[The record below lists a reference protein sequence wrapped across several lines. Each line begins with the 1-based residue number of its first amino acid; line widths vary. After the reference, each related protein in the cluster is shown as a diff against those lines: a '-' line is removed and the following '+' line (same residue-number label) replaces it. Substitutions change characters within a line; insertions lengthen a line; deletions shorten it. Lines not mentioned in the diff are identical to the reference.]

1 MAIPSPT
8 LLDWHRRRRGQGGG
22 SGSPLGERLSSID
35 AFSLRSPLNSFD
47 YGLAY
52 PTSPMATPGWDMYM
66 TCASPAGVVR
76 GDLVHM
82 NKRPVREEY
91 DFKSEPLG
99 AGNFGQVHHGV
110 HRRTGV
116 ARAIK
121 EIKKTG
127 TETDEFEWEL
137 QALVALDHP
146 HIVKLV
152 EWFTDEENYYLV
164 MELCSGP
171 DLWSYIVDHI
181 DSDGILQEKEVSVIL
196 RQCLKAVLCCHAH
209 GFVHRDLSPK
219 NFMFTGSDRTI
230 KLIDFG
236 LAARYLGFTT
246 AEEFIE
252 IVGTSHYMAPEMML
266 DGKASPAGDMW
277 SMGVL
282 LYVALTGMT
291 LLPKDDDK
299 KREKLENANFV
310 EKKLQQCKALER
322 RQVSPQAKDL
332 LERALRYEPEARIT
346 ATEALAHPFILM
358 YSHDYIGEPF
368 KGASFDKRV
377 VLKLRRFASFPSL
390 KKVALLTM
398 THFASM
404 QDHEEDL
411 LLARHTFRTIDA
423 DGDGEISLE
432 ELQETLE
439 GNGIAVPDDLATV
452 FASCDG
458 NGSGTLSF
466 IEFVACVLPSKF
478 IDEQLCHEAFNILDH
493 EAKGK
498 LSAED
503 LQKTC
508 RAYDLDRCQ
517 NMISSADS
525 KGRGF
530 IDFDDFHLFLLDA
543 NLQEPLQR
551 HASTAS
557 QEMPPP
563 PSSAERRRPTSSK
576 PVVEVEAAT
585 TAVEEVIAPPS
596 LDDVLQVLE
605 PAAKRA
611 RVEESGGSAD
621 T

>member
-1 MAIPSPT
+1 
-8 LLDWHRRRRGQGGG
+8 
-22 SGSPLGERLSSID
+22 
-35 AFSLRSPLNSFD
+35 
-47 YGLAY
+47 
-52 PTSPMATPGWDMYM
+52 MATPGWDAAYL

-76 GDLVHM
+76 GDLVHV

-91 DFKSEPLG
+91 EFQAEAIGEGS
-99 AGNFGQVHHGV
+99 FGQVHHGI

-116 ARAIK
+116 SRAIK

-152 EWFTDEENYYLV
+152 EWFDDEDHYYLV

-171 DLWSYIVDHI
+171 NLWTYIVDTV
-181 DSDGILQEKEVSVIL
+181 DSSGSLTEKEISVIL

-266 DGKASPAGDMW
+266 DGKASPAGDIW

-299 KREKLENANFV
+299 KREKLEKSTFV
-310 EKKLQQCKALER
+310 EKKLQNCKALEKR
-322 RQVSPQAKDL
+322 ETSAHATDL
-332 LERALRYEPEARIT
+332 LNRTLRYAPEERIT
-346 ATEALAHPFILM
+346 ATEALQHPFIVS

-368 KGASFDKRV
+368 EGCVFDHRIV
-377 VLKLRRFASFPSL
+377 QKLRRFASWPSL

-411 LLARHTFRTIDA
+411 LVARHTFRTMDA
-423 DGDGEISLE
+423 SGTGEITLE
-432 ELQETLE
+432 ELMSGLTSQS
-439 GNGIAVPDDLATV
+439 IAVPDDIAEV
-452 FASCDG
+452 FASCDSS
-458 NGSGTLSF
+458 GSGTLTF
-466 IEFVACVLPSKF
+466 VEFVACVVPSKLM
-478 IDEQLCHEAFNILDH
+478 DEQLCHEAFNILDRD
-493 EAKGK
+493 AKGNIT
-498 LSAED
+498 AED
-503 LQKTC
+503 LLKTC
-508 RAYDLDRCQ
+508 RAYDLEKCQ
-517 NMISSADS
+517 QMVGSADS
-525 KGRGF
+525 KGRGY
-530 IDFDDFHLFLLDA
+530 IDFDDFHLFLLDS
-543 NLQEPLQR
+543 NLNDKLPR
-551 HASTAS
+551 TAASK
-557 QEMPPP
+557 EMPPP
-563 PSSAERRRPTSSK
+563 PSSAERRKARDMEASCNSPT
-576 PVVEVEAAT
+576 AQIIDDLLD
-585 TAVEEVIAPPS
+585 EEEEIEP
-596 LDDVLQVLE
+596 LCTEDVLILE
-605 PAAKRA
+605 PAPKRQRAADSETSA
-611 RVEESGGSAD
+611 REA
-621 T
+621 